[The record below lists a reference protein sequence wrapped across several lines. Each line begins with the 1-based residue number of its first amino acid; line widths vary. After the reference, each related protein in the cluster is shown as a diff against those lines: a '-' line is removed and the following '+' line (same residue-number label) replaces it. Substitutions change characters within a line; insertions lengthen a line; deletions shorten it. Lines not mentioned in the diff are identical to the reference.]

1 MGELRQRKKTTR
13 AGTVPAPPKTDKQPK
28 QKKKSSDS
36 TLYCIILVLYVPFL
50 SIFNPATFPRLYATF
65 LAPPKCVGTCD
76 LSDGSALT
84 NTCAIDTD
92 RLVYIRIPKTGSTSL
107 LKLADLQT
115 KATSVIDIGELEDLV
130 ASIPFAG
137 AKRNDLGFHDPSLK
151 SQRIRDYYK
160 QASRMILFP
169 QHSNP
174 RTLYQ
179 GHLHVFNFTQ
189 QAPFVVKNSTTSLLP
204 AWFMRLYNM
213 EYPTKEQLQNIQYL
227 TLLRRPMPRLSSM
240 YYYDRHEAR
249 TFAWR
254 KVFVEKYGNATLEEC
269 LSSEECIHRN
279 HLERYC
285 NLQTEILC
293 GVSCDAENAL
303 SLAKK
308 HLKEMS
314 FFGLLERMDE
324 SMQLLTK
331 VFPTYFEFLP
341 EELPRERTSGRRTA
355 PELSKGAQA
364 RLDQL
369 CHRDTELY
377 DFADELLTKRIQVCS

>member
-13 AGTVPAPPKTDKQPK
+13 AGTGRSKTDKQPK
-28 QKKKSSDS
+28 QHKKKASNN
-36 TLYCIILVLYVPFL
+36 TLYFIILVLYAPFL
-50 SIFNPATFPRLYATF
+50 AIFNPSTLPRLYATF
-65 LAPPKCVGTCD
+65 LAPPKCIGTCD
-76 LSDGSALT
+76 LSDGS
-84 NTCAIDTD
+84 NTCAINTD
-92 RLVYIRIPKTGSTSL
+92 RLVYIRVPKTGSTSL
-107 LKLADLQT
+107 LKLAHLQT

-130 ASIPFAG
+130 ASIPFAA
-137 AKRNDLGFHDPSLK
+137 AKKNDLGFHDPSLK
-151 SQRIRDYYK
+151 SQRIRDYYQ

-169 QHSNP
+169 PHSSP

-189 QAPFVVKNSTTSLLP
+189 QAPFVVKNRTTSLLP
-204 AWFMRLYNM
+204 AWVLRLYNM

-227 TLLRRPMPRLSSM
+227 TLLRRPMTRLSSM

-249 TFAWR
+249 SSAWR

-269 LSSEECIHRN
+269 LSSEECIHKN

-293 GVSCDAENAL
+293 GVTCDADNAL

-308 HLKEMS
+308 HLEEMR

-341 EELPRERTSGRRTA
+341 EELPREKTSGRRSA
-355 PELSKGAQA
+355 PELSEGAQA

-369 CHRDTELY
+369 CRRDMELY
-377 DFADELLTKRIQVCS
+377 DFANELLTKRIEVCSF